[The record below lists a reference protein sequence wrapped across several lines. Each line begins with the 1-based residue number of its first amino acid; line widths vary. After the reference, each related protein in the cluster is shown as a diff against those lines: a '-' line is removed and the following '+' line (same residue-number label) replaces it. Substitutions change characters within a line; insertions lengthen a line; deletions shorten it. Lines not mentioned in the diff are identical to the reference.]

1 MDLRVRESSKSTTS
15 DTQMKKILILVGKV
29 TEKNDKLAKLIAGFV
44 DPGTEIKMDLFSSLT
59 IDLDDGRVVV
69 KVSGIDINNFNLVYI
84 RSVDTKHSFLAGV
97 LALSL
102 DHLHIKYIDRKFI
115 NSRATTDKLT
125 SLLIL
130 GLNGLP
136 IMPTFYC
143 GRDSVMQ
150 NADYLIKK
158 FGYPIVAKELKTHHS
173 KGLFVLR
180 NKEDFQKLEGRQF
193 LFQKFVPL
201 ENECRFLV
209 LGNSVRSVQKMFR
222 DLSGDKSQID
232 MERVEEF
239 VDVTQVP
246 GGMKDLAIKC
256 AQALNLQVAGV
267 DLMIAKENSKIF
279 VIEVNGNPGFTYD
292 INVSP
297 EVSELAKF
305 LEEESKS

>member
-1 MDLRVRESSKSTTS
+1 
-15 DTQMKKILILVGKV
+15 MKKILILVGKV
-29 TEKNDKLAKLIAGFV
+29 TEKNDKLAKLIAGFA
-44 DPGTEIKMDLFSSLT
+44 DQGTEIKLDLFSNLT
-59 IDLDDGRVVV
+59 IDLNDGSVGV
-69 KVSGIDINNFNLVYI
+69 KVSGIDINNFDLVYI
-84 RSVDTKHSFLAGV
+84 RSVDATLSFLAGV

-102 DHLHIKYIDRKFI
+102 DHLHIKYIDKKFI

-143 GRDSVMQ
+143 GRDSVIE
-150 NADYLIKK
+150 NTDYLIKK

-201 ENECRFLV
+201 ENEYRFLV
-209 LGNSVRSVQKMFR
+209 LGDSVRSVQKMFR
-222 DLSGDKSQID
+222 DLSGDRSQID
-232 MERVEEF
+232 MERDEEF
-239 VDVTQVP
+239 VDVSRIP
-246 GGMKDLAIKC
+246 IEMKDLAVKC
-256 AQALNLQVAGV
+256 AKALNLQVAGV
-267 DLMIAKENSKIF
+267 DLMIARQDSKTF

-292 INVSP
+292 INISP
-297 EVSELAKF
+297 EISELAKF
-305 LEEESKS
+305 LEEELKS

>member
-44 DPGTEIKMDLFSSLT
+44 DPGEIKMDLFSSLT

-201 ENECRFLV
+201 ENEYRFLV

-267 DLMIAKENSKIF
+267 DLMIAKESSKIF